1 MTSPPTILLV
11 DDDAEVVAAL
21 RAVLEQRGYR
31 VVSAAD
37 GNAGLAAA
45 EREQPALVIVDMMMP
60 HQSGLVV
67 LEKLKARPGPGTH
80 VIMITA
86 NEGPRHRAY
95 AERLGVDAYLFKPF
109 AVERLLEI
117 VGRLLPT

>member
-1 MTSPPTILLV
+1 MAAPQTVLLV
-11 DDDAEVVAAL
+11 DDDAEIVAAL

-31 VVSAAD
+31 VVCAAD

-45 EREQPALVIVDMMMP
+45 EREQPDLIVVDMMMP

-67 LEKLKARPGPGTH
+67 LEKIKGRPGPGPR
-80 VIMITA
+80 VVMITA

-95 AERLGVDAYLFKPF
+95 AERLGVDAYLNKPF
-109 AVERLLEI
+109 AVERFLEI
-117 VGRLLPT
+117 VGRLLPS